1 MARMNSRRIKIGGM
15 NQLMIDLKPRR
26 CDADVF
32 INTPIDVT
40 NLVDYVD
47 KRKKDGDKIT
57 YFHAILLAYA
67 KTIYNRPKLNRYV
80 KNRHM
85 FEHTNVSI
93 SFVAK
98 IEFTDS
104 SDEVMLII
112 DVEPD
117 DNIDTIAKKIKD
129 KIDKLRSKKYEMKGA
144 NGVLDTLGKLPNI
157 IRVPLIGFLKWTDDK
172 GILPMSLQK
181 DDLYFASAIV
191 TDIGS
196 LKSDSIYHNN
206 TNFGTASSITS
217 IGEIKDMVSVVDGK
231 EKIYKGCNFGIN
243 YDERIADGFYLIK
256 SFKLFEY
263 IINNPKL
270 LEDRADTKI
279 EVENKDKKV
288 TTKKKQDK

>member
-15 NQLMIDLKPRR
+15 TQLCIDLKPRR

-40 NLVDYVD
+40 NLVDYID
-47 KRKKDGDKIT
+47 KKKSKGEKVT
-57 YFHAILLAYA
+57 YFHAFLLALA

-85 FEHTNVSI
+85 YEHTNVSI

-98 IEFTDS
+98 VEFTDAS
-104 SDEVMLII
+104 EEVMIII
-112 DVEPD
+112 DVEPS
-117 DNIDTIAKKIKD
+117 DNIDTVAKKIKD
-129 KIDKLRSKKYEMKGA
+129 QIDKLRSKKFELKGA
-144 NGVLDTLGKLPNI
+144 NGALDALGKLPNI
-157 IRVPLIGFLKWTDDK
+157 IRVPLIGYLKWTDEK

-206 TNFGTASSITS
+206 TNFGTASSITA
-217 IGEIKDMVSVVDGK
+217 IGEIKDDIKVVNGK
-231 EKIYKGCNFGIN
+231 QKIYKAAKFGIN
-243 YDERIADGFYLIK
+243 FDERVADGFYMIK
-256 SFKLFEY
+256 AFKILEY
-263 IINNPKL
+263 IIENPKL
-270 LEDRADTKI
+270 LEDRADAK
-279 EVENKDKKV
+279 VELPKK
-288 TTKKKQDK
+288 

>member
-1 MARMNSRRIKIGGM
+1 MARMNSKRIKIGGM
-15 NQLMIDLKPRR
+15 TQLCIDLKPRR

-40 NLVDYVD
+40 NLVNYVD
-47 KRKKDGDKIT
+47 NRKKKGDKIT
-57 YFHAILLAYA
+57 YFYAILLAFA

-85 FEHTNVSI
+85 YKHTNVTI

-98 IEFTDS
+98 VEFNDDS
-104 SDEVMLII
+104 EEVMII
-112 DVEPD
+112 IEIAPD
-117 DNIDTIAKKIKD
+117 DNIDTISKKIKD
-129 KIDKLRSKKYEMKGA
+129 QIDTLRNKKFEKKGA
-144 NGVLDTLGKLPNI
+144 NGALDFLGKLPNI
-157 IRVPLIGFLKWTDDK
+157 IRVPLVGTLKWMDEK

-217 IGEIKDMVSVVDGK
+217 IGEIKDQVKVVDGK
-231 EKIYKGCNFGIN
+231 TKVYKAANFGIN
-243 YDERIADGFYLIK
+243 FDERIADGFYLIK
-256 SFKLFEY
+256 SFKIFEY
-263 IINNPKL
+263 IMNNPKL
-270 LEDRADTKI
+270 LENRADEKI
-279 EVENKDKKV
+279 EIPK
-288 TTKKKQDK
+288 